1 MADEIKSNASNVDAY
16 ANSIEN
22 AVSAVDVGWLNGVDD
37 DNTLAESGIYNSFYT
52 LRDSFETFKQA
63 LMTDVGNLRAAAAAF
78 EEADENAAESN

>member
-1 MADEIKSNASNVDAY
+1 MAEEIKSNASNVDAY

-63 LMTDVGNLRAAAAAF
+63 LMTDAGNLRAAAAAF